1 MKKLRVLI
9 ASTASGFG
17 DARKTSL
24 EHWGFDVTMA
34 SDGKQ
39 ACAALVSG
47 QIDLCILDWD
57 LPKMSGLAA
66 CQWVRSVDLKTYP
79 YIVLMTEKGRSEQ
92 VQAAYRAGAND
103 YLNNPFNL
111 EDLHFLV
118 TTFAQKM
125 SQRDVVSRELTHF
138 DPLELYRRD
147 LTSTKT
153 PSRL

>member
-9 ASTASGFG
+9 ASAAAGFG
-17 DARKTSL
+17 DVRKTAL
-24 EHWGFDVTMA
+24 EHWGFDVTMVP
-34 SDGKQ
+34 DGKQ
-39 ACAALVSG
+39 ACATLMPG
-47 QIDLCILDWD
+47 QIDLCILDWE

-66 CQWVRSVDLKTYP
+66 CQWIRSVDLKTYP

-118 TTFAQKM
+118 TTFAQKI
-125 SQRDVVSRELTHF
+125 SQRDVVSTELTHV
-138 DPLELYRRD
+138 DPLEMYRRD
-147 LTSTKT
+147 LAPAKTS
-153 PSRL
+153 SRL